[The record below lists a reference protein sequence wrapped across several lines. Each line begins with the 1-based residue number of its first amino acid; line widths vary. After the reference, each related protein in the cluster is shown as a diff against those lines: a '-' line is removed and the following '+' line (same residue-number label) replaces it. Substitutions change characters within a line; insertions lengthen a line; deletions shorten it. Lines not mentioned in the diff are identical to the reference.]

1 MDACLDSLRFA
12 GIGKEKAFVPNG
24 GDGDRGGTK
33 KSSIGDVP
41 SVSLAVA
48 RQCDGI
54 ARDELHTCD

>member
-1 MDACLDSLRFA
+1 MGYGYGLRVRVTVVERRV
-12 GIGKEKAFVPNG
+12 KVRK
-24 GDGDRGGTK
+24 TL
-33 KSSIGDVP
+33 SSPDGDVP